1 MDSLFLEMKAIKCF
15 AFLNWK
21 QWWLQKKKVS
31 ENLVECK
38 FSSCN
43 LANCYILL

>member
-21 QWWLQKKKVS
+21 QWLLLEKKVS

-43 LANCYILL
+43 LANYYILL